1 MFRTSNP
8 TMREKFFEREAAY
21 TGPTMTLRGTIGKTA
36 ILFAILLASAV
47 VGWQIANPV
56 VVIGTAILGIVLAIV
71 VSFKREWSPVI
82 APIYAIVE
90 GVFVGGVSAWY
101 TAAMAKSQYP
111 GIVPLA
117 VLGTLSVFGI
127 MLFLYATRVIKVTET
142 FKMVVVGA
150 TIGIA
155 VTYLGS
161 WLMSMFIPN
170 VWNMPIYASG
180 WIGIAFS
187 LFVIVIAAMNLALDF
202 NLVEEGVQNEAP
214 QYMEWFAGFA
224 LLVTLVWLYLEI
236 LRLISKI
243 SNR

>member
-8 TMREKFFEREAAY
+8 TMKEKFFDREVTY
-21 TGPTMTLRGTIGKTA
+21 SGPTMTLRGTIGKSFLLLM
-36 ILFAILLASAV
+36 ILVVSAV
-47 VGWQIANPV
+47 VGWQIANPIV
-56 VVIGTAILGIVLAIV
+56 LIGTFFLGLGVAIAVCV
-71 VSFKREWSPVI
+71 KREWAPVL

-90 GVFVGGVSAWY
+90 GVFVGGISSWY
-101 TAAMAKSQYP
+101 ATAQATTKYP
-111 GIVPLA
+111 GAVPLA
-117 VLGTLSVFGI
+117 VLGTVCVFGI

-150 TIGIA
+150 TIGIM

-161 WLMSMFIPN
+161 WLMSIFIPN
-170 VWNMPIYASG
+170 IWQMPIYGNG

-187 LFVIVIAAMNLALDF
+187 AFVIVIAAMNLALDF
-202 NLVEEGVQNEAP
+202 NLVEEGVNNEAP

-236 LRLISKI
+236 LRLISKL
-243 SNR
+243 SGR